1 MTGRRMGFCA
11 GFSIPG
17 FGNRGGFGG
26 MGFGRGRGCFR
37 GWAPQQAAPA
47 PEAERDYLNSRAEAL
62 QAELDSIRERLSAM
76 EKDETS

>member
-1 MTGRRMGFCA
+1 
-11 GFSIPG
+11 
-17 FGNRGGFGG
+17 

-37 GWAPQQAAPA
+37 GWAPQQAAPV